1 MTSEQNLI
9 GKQMRPVEYF
19 TGLIH
24 YLRRMQ
30 TSIAENTQNIEQ
42 IDEDVV
48 NIQEKV
54 QCIE

>member
-1 MTSEQNLI
+1 
-9 GKQMRPVEYF
+9 MRPVEYF

-30 TSIAENTQNIEQ
+30 TSIAENAQNIEQ

>member
-1 MTSEQNLI
+1 MTGGQNSI

-30 TSIAENTQNIEQ
+30 TSIAENAQNIEQ
-42 IDEDVV
+42 VDEDVV
-48 NIQEKV
+48 NVQEKV